1 MDRAK
6 SSFIREGGMKM
17 LLGGGGGDFV
27 CVLRG
32 FEKSVRSRRGRKIW
46 LKN

>member
-17 LLGGGGGDFV
+17 LLGGGGEILYV
-27 CVLRG
+27 CW
-32 FEKSVRSRRGRKIW
+32 EA
-46 LKN
+46 LKNR

>member
-17 LLGGGGGDFV
+17 LLGGGGRF
-27 CVLRG
+27 CMCA
-32 FEKSVRSRRGRKIW
+32 GR
-46 LKN
+46 L

>member
-1 MDRAK
+1 MDKAK

-17 LLGGGGGDFV
+17 LFGGGGDFV
-27 CVLRG
+27 CVLGG
-32 FEKSVRSRRGRKIW
+32 FEKSVRSRGGRKIW